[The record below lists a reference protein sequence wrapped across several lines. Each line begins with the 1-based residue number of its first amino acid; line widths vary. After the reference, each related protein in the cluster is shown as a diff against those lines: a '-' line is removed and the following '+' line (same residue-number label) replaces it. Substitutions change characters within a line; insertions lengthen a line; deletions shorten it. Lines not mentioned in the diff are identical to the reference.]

1 MVQSKILLNVTLAK
15 NNLYCPFTLNK
26 WSTILTYKTT
36 MNLIWNNF
44 GSQINI
50 LLFKNVRIS
59 VETYFEWEGYI
70 DVVDGCWGQF
80 VLASFSHWKHQHS
93 NDFAIYNC
101 HHHNLWFIKSPAN
114 FMLHNVVT
122 SIIVAEWNYY
132 LKQTVLANK
141 LSSEFF
147 GRKQPTSLSSIIR
160 LNSLNFRILN
170 LILCYLIDGRI
181 TVIRFLTIF
190 CWFWRFHTPVT
201 RHNNPNNEIFCL

>member
-1 MVQSKILLNVTLAK
+1 MEPLLIYSWNPKRGINHHLDIVTVVEWFLYHITYMIQCDENYGGTSNFCCSLKMVQSKILLNVTLAK

-59 VETYFEWEGYI
+59 VETYFEWEGYM

-132 LKQTVLANK
+132 LKQTVLENK

-147 GRKQPTSLSSIIR
+147 GRTNIVV
-160 LNSLNFRILN
+160 
-170 LILCYLIDGRI
+170 ID
-181 TVIRFLTIF
+181 
-190 CWFWRFHTPVT
+190 
-201 RHNNPNNEIFCL
+201 N